1 MLYQWNNALTSC
13 HSLINAPF
21 NPFLLFLVVLNG
33 PLPNINPFEMNSWKI
48 CWVQPEIAKVI
59 MWCQV
64 GEGEEGGFGSI
75 FKVTHKKIIPGMQV
89 HNFDEDN
96 SMVTDFR

>member
-1 MLYQWNNALTSC
+1 MLYRWNNALKSC

-48 CWVQPEIAKVI
+48 CWVQPEIAKVT
-59 MWCQV
+59 MV

-75 FKVTHKKIIPGMQV
+75 FLGNTQKNHPRDAGTQL
-89 HNFDEDN
+89 
-96 SMVTDFR
+96 